1 MQKFKTGILF
11 YHDKAGQG
19 DVHQI
24 LGEVSKSLTQFID
37 QLTIYRSIAQGEIY
51 DYLSQAETHFE
62 ICLILGGDG
71 TVHELINGIIDGEHH
86 VPIGILPGGTFN
98 DFTKTL
104 HLHPN
109 PIKAAQQLLS
119 AEVKYYDVLKTN
131 ERYALNF
138 AGLGLI
144 VENSNSID
152 PDAKSKIG
160 KFSYVLSTIKN
171 VTNPTFFKY
180 TIEIDGEKYNG
191 ESSMIIVANGEYV
204 GGNKIPL
211 IELSPSDG
219 KLNVFIFKESGLKL
233 FTEMI
238 SMKSEINWNEI
249 SQNIEH
255 FSGASV
261 KILTDDAMDVD
272 VDGEIDLS
280 TPLNV
285 SIVPSKLKILTATER
300 LILNDEPTT

>member
-11 YHDKAGQG
+11 YHDHAGQG

-24 LGEVSKSLTQFID
+24 IGDITKSLSQLID
-37 QLTIYRSIAQGEIY
+37 QLTIYRSIEQGEIY
-51 DYLSQAETHFE
+51 TYLKENPTEFDVY
-62 ICLILGGDG
+62 LILGGDG
-71 TVHELINGIIDGEHH
+71 TVHELINGIIDGDHH

-104 HLHPN
+104 NLHPN
-109 PIKAAQQLLS
+109 PIKAVQQLMT
-119 AEVKYYDVLKTN
+119 AEVKYYDVMQAN

-138 AGLGLI
+138 AGMGLI
-144 VENSNSID
+144 VENSNSVN

-160 KFSYVLSTIKN
+160 KFSYLFSTIKN
-171 VTNPTFFKY
+171 VTNPTFFEY
-180 TIEIDGEKYNG
+180 DIEIDGTKYQG
-191 ESSMIIVANGEYV
+191 KSSMIVVANGAFV

-211 IELSPSDG
+211 IELSPNDG

-238 SMKSEINWNEI
+238 AMKSEINWNEI

-255 FSGASV
+255 YSGENITVNTNQS
-261 KILTDDAMDVD
+261 MDVD
-272 VDGEIDLS
+272 VDGEIDLK
-280 TPLNV
+280 TPL
-285 SIVPSKLKILTATER
+285 SIQVIPSKLKILTATDRVVINE
-300 LILNDEPTT
+300 

>member
-1 MQKFKTGILF
+1 MQKFKSGILF
-11 YHDKAGQG
+11 YHEKAGQG

-24 LGEVSKSLTQFID
+24 IGEVSKHLTQLID
-37 QLTIYRSIAQGEIY
+37 QLTLYRSTKQGEIY
-51 DYLSQAETHFE
+51 DYLTHNETQFD
-62 ICLILGGDG
+62 IYLIMGGDG
-71 TVHELINGIIDGEHH
+71 TVHELMNGMIDGNHH

-104 HLHPN
+104 QLNPN
-109 PIKAAQQLLS
+109 PVKAAQQLLA
-119 AEVKYYDVLKTN
+119 AEVKYYDVMKTN
-131 ERYALNF
+131 DRYALNF

-144 VENSNSID
+144 VENSNSVN
-152 PDAKSKIG
+152 PDTKSKIG
-160 KFSYVLSTIKN
+160 KFSYLFSTIKN

-180 TIEIDGEKYNG
+180 HVDVDGQTHEG
-191 ESSMIIVANGEYV
+191 ESSMIIVANGAFV

-211 IELSPSDG
+211 IELSPNDG

-238 SMKSEINWNEI
+238 AMKSEINWNEI

-255 FSGASV
+255 IAGEQI
-261 KILTDDAMDVD
+261 KITTDETMDVD

-280 TPLNV
+280 TPLHV
-285 SIVPSKLKILTATER
+285 SIVPSQLKILTATDR
-300 LILNDEPTT
+300 LVINEEK